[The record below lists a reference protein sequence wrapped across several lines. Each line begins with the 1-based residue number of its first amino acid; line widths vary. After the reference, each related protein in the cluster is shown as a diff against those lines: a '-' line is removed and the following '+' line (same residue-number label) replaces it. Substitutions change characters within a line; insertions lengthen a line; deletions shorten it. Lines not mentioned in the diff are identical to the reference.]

1 AMHFF
6 VEHQPFAQLIGGA
19 AQAALIHEHT
29 RQIKRSETFAVV
41 SALAAEQAKLARGA
55 GRIAASEV
63 GEARAPMQQGT
74 RYSSVSRR
82 VVCGEGFI
90 ESVQTIEIENEIEVI
105 HSAVRR
111 EFERVLLG

>member
-1 AMHFF
+1 M
-6 VEHQPFAQLIGGA
+6 QLIGCTA
-19 AQAALIHEHT
+19 EAPLIHQRT
-29 RQIKRSETFAVV
+29 RKIERGQVFSIVPAFV
-41 SALAAEQAKLARGA
+41 AEQSKLARGA